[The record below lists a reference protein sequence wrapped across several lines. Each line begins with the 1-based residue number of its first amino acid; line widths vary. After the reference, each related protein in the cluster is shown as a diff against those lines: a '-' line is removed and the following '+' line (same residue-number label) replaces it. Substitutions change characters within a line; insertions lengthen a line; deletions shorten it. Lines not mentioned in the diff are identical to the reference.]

1 MIELRSSHWTEGD
14 IIRIYGT
21 IRGSQNKDPVV
32 GANIRLSIEGT
43 QIATITS
50 DELGGYEYTAEEDYT
65 GQTLDYVIQKEG
77 FIRKDISHEVK
88 GFELETDIYIYEN
101 ESKIKGKT
109 CDKAGNP
116 VANASVSFSIGGSTI
131 DLISD
136 KDGSFSFTVG
146 QQFLHQSIGYEAS
159 KEGFKV
165 KSGRLELIEDLK
177 CINLDPI
184 PETFWKKNKNKVAV
198 ALIAL
203 IGLAIVAYVI
213 LQDEPEL
220 VIYPYP

>member
-1 MIELRSSHWTEGD
+1 
-14 IIRIYGT
+14 
-21 IRGSQNKDPVV
+21 
-32 GANIRLSIEGT
+32 
-43 QIATITS
+43 
-50 DELGGYEYTAEEDYT
+50 
-65 GQTLDYVIQKEG
+65 LDYVIHKEG

-88 GFELETDIYIYEN
+88 GFELETEIYMAEN

-116 VANASVSFSIGGSTI
+116 VVNASVSFSIGGSTI
-131 DLISD
+131 DRKSD
-136 KDGSFSFTVG
+136 KDGSFSFTAG
-146 QQFLHQSIGYEAS
+146 RQFLNKSIGYEAS

-184 PETFWKKNKNKVAV
+184 PEPFWKKNKNKVAV
-198 ALIAL
+198 ALIAM
-203 IGLAIVAYVI
+203 IGLAIVAYLI